1 MTRLLVTFGSAV
13 FNISVIILLR
23 HLPTV
28 ITHAAIHLFGLGW
41 HVWYAFHKVGECMRR
56 GKTVELTWT
65 GRNDL
70 WFNGIIWINRFLQD
84 THMCWWTGGLSAGAG
99 EGNRDRVPSRVSLQW
114 TKCEKVPSMEPFQR
128 NKCDNVPSS
137 GQNAVECP
145 LLYPFQWTNML
156 KCSWMP
162 LQWPKYNN
170 ITSRVPLHWEKH
182 DKVPSIE
189 PFQYTK
195 KWLSAL

>member
-1 MTRLLVTFGSAV
+1 
-13 FNISVIILLR
+13 
-23 HLPTV
+23 
-28 ITHAAIHLFGLGW
+28 
-41 HVWYAFHKVGECMRR
+41 
-56 GKTVELTWT
+56 
-65 GRNDL
+65 
-70 WFNGIIWINRFLQD
+70 
-84 THMCWWTGGLSAGAG
+84 MCWWTGGLSAGAG
-99 EGNRDRVPSRVSLQW
+99 EGNRDGVPSRVSLQW
-114 TKCEKVPSMEPFQR
+114 TECEKVLSMEPFQR